1 MSKHYDLISIGA
13 GSGGLSAAER
23 AAQYGKKCAII
34 ESNKVGGTCV
44 NIGCVPKKVMW
55 NAANIAHALEDAN
68 DYGFDIKHNGLN
80 WSQLI
85 AQREA
90 YISGI
95 THWYGTYL
103 SDSNIDY
110 IQGQARFVDAKT
122 IEVNGEQYS
131 ADHIVVAP
139 GGYPIIP
146 AISGAELGMTSDG
159 FFALE
164 EQPKHMTI
172 VGSGYI
178 AVELAG
184 LMSSL
189 GSQVTLLIRK
199 GHVLGNFDTL
209 LSDTLAKVLQ
219 DDVNIV
225 LLSSTEVEQVE
236 SNEQG
241 QLTLHCSNNQ
251 QVNNVDALVWAIG
264 RRPNTA
270 DLNLSAAGV
279 ERDQQGF
286 IPSDE
291 FEQTNIQGIYSVG
304 DVNGKASLTPVAI
317 AAARRLSDR
326 LFNNMTDRKLDYS
339 NIPTVVFSHPPI
351 ATIGLTEMEAR
362 QSHGDAVKIYS
373 TNFTPMSHAFT
384 VHKVPTAMKLICVGA
399 QEKIIGCHLIGPGV
413 DEMMQGFA
421 VAIKMGATKAD
432 FDNTIAIHPCSAEE
446 LVTMR

>member
-23 AAQYGKKCAII
+23 GAQYGKKCAII
-34 ESNKVGGTCV
+34 ESSKVGGTCV

-55 NAANIAHALEDAN
+55 NAANLAHGMADAR
-68 DYGFDIKHNGLN
+68 DYGFDVTNNGLN
-80 WSQLI
+80 WSKLI
-85 AQREA
+85 EQREG

-95 THWYGTYL
+95 TDWYGNYL

-110 IQGQARFVDAKT
+110 ISGKARFVDAKT
-122 IEVNGEQYS
+122 IEVDGELFT

-139 GGYPIIP
+139 GGYPITPDI
-146 AISGAELGMTSDG
+146 AGADLGMTSDG
-159 FFALE
+159 FFALK
-164 EQPKHMTI
+164 EQPKHITI

-199 GHVLGNFDTL
+199 GHVLGQMDAILTG
-209 LSDTLAKVLQ
+209 TLAKVLQ
-219 DDVNIV
+219 DDPNIV
-225 LLSSTEVEQVE
+225 LLSTTEVESVE
-236 SNEQG
+236 KNDQG
-241 QLTLHCSNNQ
+241 LLTLHCTNNQ

-264 RRPNTA
+264 RAPNTA
-270 DLNLSAAGV
+270 DLNLEAAGV
-279 ERDQQGF
+279 EMDERGF

-291 FEQTNIQGIYSVG
+291 YEETNVKGIYSLG

-326 LFNNMTDRKLDYS
+326 LFNDMTDRKLDY
-339 NIPTVVFSHPPI
+339 NLIPTVVFSHPPI
-351 ATIGLTEMEAR
+351 ATIGLTETEAR
-362 QSHGDAVKIYS
+362 QSHGDSVKVYS
-373 TNFTPMSHAFT
+373 SSFTPMSHAFT
-384 VHKVPTAMKLICVGA
+384 EHKAPTAMKLVCVGA
-399 QEKIIGCHLIGPGV
+399 QEKIIGCHIIGPGV

>member
-34 ESNKVGGTCV
+34 ESSMVGGTCV

-55 NAANIAHALEDAN
+55 NAANLAHGIADAR
-68 DYGFDIKHNGLN
+68 DYGFDVSNNGLN
-80 WSQLI
+80 WAKLI
-85 AQREA
+85 EQREA

-95 THWYGTYL
+95 THWYGNYL

-110 IQGQARFVDAKT
+110 INGKACFVDANT
-122 IEVNGEQYS
+122 LEVDGEQYT

-139 GGYPIIP
+139 GGYPITP
-146 AISGAELGMTSDG
+146 DLPGADLGITSDG
-159 FFALE
+159 FFALK
-164 EQPKHMTI
+164 EQPEHITI

-189 GSQVTLLIRK
+189 GSQVTLLIRS
-199 GHVLGNFDTL
+199 GHVLGQMDSILTG
-209 LSDTLAKVLQ
+209 TLAKVLQ
-219 DDVNIV
+219 DDPNIV
-225 LLSSTEVEQVE
+225 LLSSTEVESVDKG
-236 SNEQG
+236 EQG
-241 QLTLHCSNNQ
+241 QLTIHCTKNQ

-264 RRPNTA
+264 RAPNSA
-270 DLNLSAAGV
+270 DLNLQAAGV
-279 ERDQQGF
+279 KVDKRGY

-291 FEQTNIQGIYSVG
+291 YEQTNVKGIYSLG
-304 DVNGKASLTPVAI
+304 DVNGKAALTPVAI

-326 LFNNMTDRKLDYS
+326 LFNNMTDRKLDY
-339 NIPTVVFSHPPI
+339 NLIPTVVFSHPPI
-351 ATIGLTEMEAR
+351 ATIGLTETEAR
-362 QSHGDAVKIYS
+362 QSHGDSVKVYS
-373 TNFTPMSHAFT
+373 SCFTSMSHAFT
-384 VHKVPTAMKLICVGA
+384 EHKVPTAMKLVCIGA
-399 QEKIIGCHLIGPGV
+399 QEKIVGCHIIGPGV

-421 VAIKMGATKAD
+421 VAIKMGATKED